1 MYTLQLLS
9 CGSITTSG
17 GRRVTTKV
25 YIAAYGLVVWSGW
38 WWIKC
43 RTVGHYKSTI
53 QESSDAKEYLL
64 WLK

>member
-1 MYTLQLLS
+1 MSMYTLQLLS
-9 CGSITTSG
+9 CGSITISG

-25 YIAAYGLVVWSGW
+25 YIAVHELVVWSGW
-38 WWIKC
+38 WWI
-43 RTVGHYKSTI
+43 VGQIITTI